1 MINLI
6 QDSESLGYVLNPG
19 DFEQGAGVLPTP
31 TKMASS
37 VQNKKF
43 YSVYCADYRV
53 NIFASSNDLKLNFYI
68 MIPYF

>member
-6 QDSESLGYVLNPG
+6 QDSESLGCVLNPG

>member
-6 QDSESLGYVLNPG
+6 QDSESLGCVLNPG
-19 DFEQGAGVLPTP
+19 NFEQRAGVLPTP
-31 TKMASS
+31 TKMAYS

-53 NIFASSNDLKLNFYI
+53 KIFASSNDLKLNYNM